1 MNPYTELDVSVTAST
16 EEIKQRYR
24 TLAQMHHPDKGGDE
38 ELFKRIKLAYEILS
52 DPIRRKQYD
61 ITGDATTTNARDE
74 AISNIIQIILHVVPN
89 FNADSDNLIK
99 MAEDESHAMLNM
111 VNNDI
116 NNTELQIKHFE
127 KVLKKLRI
135 KTNGENV
142 LESIILK
149 QIQQRKKD
157 LIVFHKNVKV
167 CILMLEILKD
177 YEYGLLNIIFDK
189 PEEDDGG
196 DSQTRTDTSNDTSF

>member
-61 ITGDATTTNARDE
+61 ITGESTTTNAKDE
-74 AISNIIQIILHVVPN
+74 AISNIIQIIHHVVPN
-89 FNADSDNLIK
+89 FNADTDDLIK
-99 MAEDESHAMLNM
+99 IAENEANAMLDM
-111 VNNDI
+111 VNRDI
-116 NNTELQIKHFE
+116 TNTEVQIKNFE

-135 KTNGENV
+135 KTNAENV
-142 LESIILK
+142 LENIIVK
-149 QIQQRKKD
+149 QVEQRKKD
-157 LIVFHKNVKV
+157 LLVFHRQVKV

-177 YEYGLLNIIFDK
+177 YEYGLINLIYDNPVP
-189 PEEDDGG
+189 PEND
-196 DSQTRTDTSNDTSF
+196 QSNA

>member
-38 ELFKRIKLAYEILS
+38 EVFKRIKLAYEILS
-52 DPIRRKQYD
+52 NPVRRKQYD
-61 ITGDATTTNARDE
+61 LTGETTTTNAQDE
-74 AISNIIQIILHVVPN
+74 AIANIVQIILHVVPN
-89 FNADSDNLIK
+89 FNADTDDLIK
-99 MAEDESHAMLNM
+99 IAEDESRAMLDM
-111 VNNDI
+111 VNRDI
-116 NNTELQIKHFE
+116 TNTEQQIKNFE

-142 LESIILK
+142 LENIIIK

-157 LIVFHKNVKV
+157 LTVFHKNVKV
-167 CILMLEILKD
+167 CMLMLEILKD
-177 YEYGLLNIIFDK
+177 YEYGLINLIFDK
-189 PEEDDGG
+189 PEEENGAPEE
-196 DSQTRTDTSNDTSF
+196 T

>member
-1 MNPYTELDVSVTAST
+1 MNPYTELNVSVNASS

-24 TLAQMHHPDKGGDE
+24 TLAQMHHPDKGGNE

-61 ITGDATTTNARDE
+61 ITGETGTTNAKDE
-74 AISNIIQIILHVVPN
+74 AIANIIQIILHVVPN
-89 FNADSDNLIK
+89 FNADQDDLIK
-99 MAEDESHAMLNM
+99 IAENESRAMLDM
-111 VNNDI
+111 VNKDI
-116 NNTELQIKHFE
+116 SNTEIQIKHFE

-135 KTNGENV
+135 KTSGENV
-142 LESIILK
+142 LESIIQK

-167 CILMLEILKD
+167 CMLMLEILKD
-177 YEYGLLNIIFDK
+177 YEYGLINLIFDN
-189 PEEDDGG
+189 PEEESGAPEE
-196 DSQTRTDTSNDTSF
+196 T